1 MALRPARPTIY
12 DVAREA
18 GVSKSLVSLV
28 LNQSPLVAEAKREA
42 VQEAIRRL
50 GYRRQ
55 PGRLFAGQQSHE
67 DHRPGHRRLQESLV
81 R

>member
-28 LNQSPLVAEAKREA
+28 LNQSPLVAAAKGEARKGRA
-42 VQEAIRRL
+42 GGPAPPPR
-50 GYRRQ
+50 
-55 PGRLFAGQQSHE
+55 PARLFAGQQSHE

>member
-50 GYRRQ
+50 G
-55 PGRLFAGQQSHE
+55 
-67 DHRPGHRRLQESLV
+67 
-81 R
+81 

>member
-1 MALRPARPTIY
+1 MTSPSSKPRPAIY

-28 LNQSPLVAEAKREA
+28 LNNSPLVAEAKREA
-42 VQEAIRRL
+42 VRDAIRKL
-50 GYRRQ
+50 GYRRSQ
-55 PGRLFAGQQSHE
+55 AAS
-67 DHRPGHRRLQESLV
+67 SLA

>member
-42 VQEAIRRL
+42 VQEAIRRPL
-50 GYRRQ
+50 RWPAVARGPSAWSSTTSGI
-55 PGRLFAGQQSHE
+55 PG
-67 DHRPGHRRLQESLV
+67 SLSC
-81 R
+81 